1 MLAKSHSMWDL
12 SSPTKD
18 ETRAPCTESV
28 ECQQLYHQAIL
39 KAY

>member
-18 ETRAPCTESV
+18 ESAPRTESV
-28 ECQQLYHQAIL
+28 ECQQLYHQAIP